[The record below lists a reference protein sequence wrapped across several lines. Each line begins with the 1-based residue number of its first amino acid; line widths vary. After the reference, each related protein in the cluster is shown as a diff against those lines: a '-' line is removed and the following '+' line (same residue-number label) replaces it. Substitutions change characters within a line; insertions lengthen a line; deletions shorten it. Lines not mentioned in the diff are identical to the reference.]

1 MWVGGTFL
9 KVKRAQRARARVS
22 SGSVSARES
31 ASLSQY
37 NYCTVLVL
45 VYLGAHVRRK
55 TLQSALQRPSAPSTV
70 VSTQSGLS
78 AHRLTV
84 TRVTFLIWRHRLTVS
99 DPCSVRATAAQS
111 LLTFPCLTLDTPT
124 PTRLSGLR
132 TPSLAPGRRSNIDVR
147 CSDRRSL
154 SRRRSVSLVS
164 HSPLSPSCSPSHSSQ
179 RLMCRAPS
187 HDRLTVSLLTTTLS
201 ALTHGPLTETD
212 TPTANACL
220 ILYTIRGV
228 TSRALIHAALAHYTN
243 TTSSTVSL

>member
-1 MWVGGTFL
+1 MWVGGTVL

-99 DPCSVRATAAQS
+99 DPCSVRDRCSVSFDFSVSHTRHSDSDSTVRSPDSVARPRPPIEHRCPMLRSAIALPS
-111 LLTFPCLTLDTPT
+111 PLGLA
-124 PTRLSGLR
+124 RLS
-132 TPSLAPGRRSNIDVR
+132 
-147 CSDRRSL
+147 
-154 SRRRSVSLVS
+154 
-164 HSPLSPSCSPSHSSQ
+164 
-179 RLMCRAPS
+179 
-187 HDRLTVSLLTTTLS
+187 LS
-201 ALTHGPLTETD
+201 ALTLMLTLSLI
-212 TPTANACL
+212 PTSH
-220 ILYTIRGV
+220 V
-228 TSRALIHAALAHYTN
+228 SRTLA
-243 TTSSTVSL
+243 